1 MENSAIH
8 KAAEVLRCA
17 EETDQVCEPIR
28 HMLTEKEADSAYLIQ
43 ELNTQFFIK
52 QGRQIV
58 GRKIGL
64 TSEAVQ
70 KQLGVDQPDYGILY
84 ADMSRNVGEEITISD
99 VMQPKIE
106 AEIAFVLKEDLN
118 QEVNT
123 SVDVIAAID
132 YVAPALEIVG
142 SRIKNWDIKLAD
154 TIADNGSSG
163 LFVLGEAQCSLDQID
178 LAKCEMELR
187 LANEGIAEKVSTGS
201 GAACMGNPLNAVLW
215 LANTLALTAYPLRAG
230 DIILSGALGPMVAV
244 NSGDQVEAHIS
255 GLGFV
260 SARFSA

>member
-1 MENSAIH
+1 MRLSDRDLKNYLSEGIIKMSPSPDLSSIKGVSVDLRLGHSFRVYSGHVAPYVDLSAT
-8 KAAEVLRCA
+8 K
-17 EETDQVCEPIR
+17 DQLNKTI
-28 HMLTEKEADSAYLIQ
+28 DSVMG
-43 ELNTQFFIK
+43 K
-52 QGRQIV
+52 
-58 GRKIGL
+58 
-64 TSEAVQ
+64 
-70 KQLGVDQPDYGILY
+70 
-84 ADMSRNVGEEITISD
+84 EITISD

-255 GLGFV
+255 GLGSV